1 MLNPD
6 NRDFALAL
14 VQDEG
19 FDTEAMLIACL
30 VYMSNDDVGDML
42 HSNEYPTPDD
52 EGCSDAYDAQA

>member
-19 FDTEAMLIACL
+19 FDAEAMLIACI

-42 HSNEYPTPDD
+42 HSNEYPTPD
-52 EGCSDAYDAQA
+52 EAE